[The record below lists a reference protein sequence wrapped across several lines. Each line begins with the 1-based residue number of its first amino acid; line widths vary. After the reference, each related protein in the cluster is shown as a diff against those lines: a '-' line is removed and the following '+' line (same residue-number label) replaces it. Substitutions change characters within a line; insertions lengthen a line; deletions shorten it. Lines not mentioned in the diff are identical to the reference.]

1 MSFATSSEVRIL
13 IVDDHAMFREG
24 IAELLGKTGDITV
37 VGRCAT
43 AAEGLAVLRDL
54 KPSVVLLDFDLGTGR
69 AFDFLDGAAGCE
81 VRILILTAGVSEAE
95 AVRLVKAGVAGILH
109 KQNTPDMLRKT
120 IHEVAAGG
128 VCMENHYLKPLFRS
142 MDETR
147 PAARQLT
154 GRDKAIL
161 RMVFQGLANKE
172 IGGKL
177 ELSEGAVKSALRQL
191 FQKLGVRTRAQL
203 VKVALEE
210 YRDQL

>member
-1 MSFATSSEVRIL
+1 M
-13 IVDDHAMFREG
+13 
-24 IAELLGKTGDITV
+24 GDITV
-37 VGRCAT
+37 VGTCAT

-81 VRILILTAGVSEAE
+81 VRILILTAGVGEAE

-128 VCMENHYLKPLFRS
+128 VCIENHYLKPLFPAS
-142 MDETR
+142 MSPGLR
-147 PAARQLT
+147 RGSSP

-161 RMVFQGLANKE
+161 RDGVCKGWRIRRLAASWTFR
-172 IGGKL
+172 G
-177 ELSEGAVKSALRQL
+177 GAVKSALRHL